1 MRIFAGVVGFEWDDG
16 NKDKNLTKH
25 GVTIG
30 ECEEVFQDEKA
41 QKFPDF
47 LHSQHEERNA
57 ILGVTKQGKLL
68 RVSFTVRRNRIRIIS
83 ARPVNRK
90 ERKLYD

>member
-1 MRIFAGVVGFEWDDG
+1 MRIFAEVVGFEWDDG
-16 NKDKNLTKH
+16 NRDKNLKKH

-30 ECEEVFQDEKA
+30 ECEEVFHDEHA
-41 QKFPDF
+41 RQFPDF
-47 LHSQHEERNA
+47 RHSQHEARNA